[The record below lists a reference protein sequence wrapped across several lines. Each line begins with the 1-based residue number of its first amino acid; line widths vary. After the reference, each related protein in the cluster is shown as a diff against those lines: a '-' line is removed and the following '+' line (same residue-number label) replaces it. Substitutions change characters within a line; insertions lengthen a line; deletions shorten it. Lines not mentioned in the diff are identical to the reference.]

1 VTRYHLAQI
10 NIARA
15 VADLDSP
22 LMAGFVSRLA
32 EINALAERAQGFVWR
47 LQSDT
52 GDATSIRVFDDPR
65 TYINLSVWE
74 TPEDLKN
81 FVYRSAHVEMIRER
95 ETWFSRLSEQH
106 QAAWWVPAG
115 HRPSAEEGRDRLLK
129 LREQGPSSDAFTLT
143 RPFPHPGVSCN
154 DAGRPLRGLPIC

>member
-22 LMAGFVSRLA
+22 RMAGFVSRLA
-32 EINALAERAQGFVWR
+32 EINGLAERAKGFVWR
-47 LQSDT
+47 LQSDA

-65 TYINLSVWE
+65 TYINMSVWE

-81 FVYRSAHVEMIRER
+81 FVYRTAHVELIRDR
-95 ETWFSRLSEQH
+95 EAWFSRLSEQH

-115 HRPSAEEGRDRLLK
+115 HRPSVEEGRERLLK
-129 LREQGPSSDAFTLT
+129 LREQGPSSNAFTLA
-143 RPFPHPGVSCN
+143 RPFPQPAVTEVS
-154 DAGRPLRGLPIC
+154 P

>member
-32 EINALAERAQGFVWR
+32 EINALAEKAKGFVWR
-47 LQSDT
+47 LQSDG
-52 GDATSIRVFDDPR
+52 GDATAIRVFDDPR
-65 TYINLSVWE
+65 TYINMSVWE
-74 TPEDLKN
+74 TPEDLRN
-81 FVYRSAHVEMIRER
+81 FVYRSAHVELIRDR
-95 ETWFSRLSEQH
+95 EAWFSRLSEQH

-129 LREQGPSSDAFTLT
+129 LRAHGPSATAFTLA
-143 RPFPHPGVSCN
+143 RPFPQPASELGVV
-154 DAGRPLRGLPIC
+154 AGH

>member
-1 VTRYHLAQI
+1 VIQYHLAQI

-22 LMAGFVSRLA
+22 LMAGFVSRLE
-32 EINALAERAQGFVWR
+32 EINALAERSRGFVWR
-47 LQSDT
+47 LQSDA
-52 GDATSIRVFDDPR
+52 GDATSIRAFEDPR
-65 TYINLSVWE
+65 TYINMSVWE

-81 FVYRSAHVEMIRER
+81 FVYRSAHVELIRDR
-95 ETWFSRLSEQH
+95 EAWFSRLSEHH

-129 LREQGPSSDAFTLT
+129 LREQGPSAHAFTPA
-143 RPFPHPGVSCN
+143 RPFPKPGESS
-154 DAGRPLRGLPIC
+154 

>member
-1 VTRYHLAQI
+1 MTRYHLAQI

-22 LMAGFVSRLA
+22 LMAGFVSRLE
-32 EINALAERAQGFVWR
+32 EINGLAERAKGFVWR
-47 LQSDT
+47 LQSAA

-74 TPEDLKN
+74 MPEDLKN
-81 FVYRSAHVEMIRER
+81 FVYRTAHVELIRDR
-95 ETWFSRLSEQH
+95 ETWFSRLPEQH

-115 HRPSAEEGRDRLLK
+115 YRPSAEEGRDRLLQ
-129 LREQGPSSDAFTLT
+129 LRAQGPSADAFTLA
-143 RPFPHPGVSCN
+143 RPFP
-154 DAGRPLRGLPIC
+154 LPTATCASP